1 MFWSF
6 CLSVIVNYCN
16 FALVLIS
23 FLSLQCPISHCQTIK
38 NVLQHQI
45 SCHSDLS
52 CQEPHCISTREILNH
67 WRDCTHNY
75 CPVCKPFKKCFINP
89 IPNNIYCIC
98 CICIQLDVSLQ
109 NQYFFSIFSDV
120 YLLIIYFAKLDGFF
134 TETSN

>member
-38 NVLQHQI
+38 NVVQHQI

-67 WRDCTHNY
+67 WRDCTHND

-89 IPNNIYCIC
+89 IPVIPIMLHMYSTRCKFTNSRI
-98 CICIQLDVSLQ
+98 
-109 NQYFFSIFSDV
+109 FSIFSDV
-120 YLLIIYFAKLDGFF
+120 Y
-134 TETSN
+134 